1 MKHTVTA
8 VLLGI
13 LLYAAW
19 LPAAMAVVV
28 PDTSTLELDVLSVDR
43 DGRVILEC
51 TWPATDD
58 PEARFDVTINGN
70 AWRCT
75 EAGFGSGDGK
85 RYRTL
90 EIIPGRPGV
99 KEIVVTAT
107 AGSRVWRGKTS
118 IIYAPAPLMEPAW
131 VDGELFTDTPEL
143 TVRTRFI
150 SDFTATVDGRPVG
163 ISWLKAIF
171 AEGMEQVAWL
181 EATLDAG
188 LNTFALQGRDY
199 NHIAVTALPNLYF
212 APGGVITSADNFSIV
227 YGEAGSRSGPFYS
240 YRLEGDALT
249 LVSDGETPDG
259 RLFVMLRGERPGT
272 ATLHISKKEHFRGEF
287 VPLRSITLTVRTA
300 VR

>member
-19 LPAAMAVVV
+19 LPAAMGATV
-28 PDTSTLELDVLSVDR
+28 PDNSTLGLEVLSVDR
-43 DGRVILEC
+43 DGRVVLAC
-51 TWPATDD
+51 AYPNTAV
-58 PEARFDVTINGN
+58 PEAQLSVTVNGSD
-70 AWRCT
+70 WRYT
-75 EAGFGSGDGK
+75 EAGSGSGDGK

-90 EIIPGRPGV
+90 ELIPGSPGA

-107 AGSRVWRGKTS
+107 AGSSVWRGKTS
-118 IIYAPAPLMEPAW
+118 IIYAPAPLMAPAW

-143 TVRTRFI
+143 TVRMRFI
-150 SDFTATVDGRPVG
+150 SGFTATVDGRPVG

-199 NHIAVTALPNLYF
+199 NHIARNALPNLYF
-212 APGGVITSADNFSIV
+212 APGGIITSADNFSIV
-227 YGEAGSRSGPFYS
+227 YGESGSRSGPFYQ

-249 LVSDGETPDG
+249 LVGDGETPDG

-272 ATLHISKKEHFRGEF
+272 ATLHISRQEHFRGEY
-287 VPLRSITLTVRTA
+287 VPLRSLTLTVR
-300 VR
+300 